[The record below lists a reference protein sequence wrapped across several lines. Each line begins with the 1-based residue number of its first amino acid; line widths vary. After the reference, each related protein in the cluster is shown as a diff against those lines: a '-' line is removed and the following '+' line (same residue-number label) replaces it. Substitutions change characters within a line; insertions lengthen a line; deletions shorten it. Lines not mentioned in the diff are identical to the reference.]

1 MEEIQSYRLQFLINN
16 FHVAGKVLWSFCN
29 LSCKDYVQPVFVQE
43 VIIRQLV
50 INYII
55 LISFFIPKERNNDL
69 RKYSNLHDSNKHGDN
84 KM

>member
-50 INYII
+50 INY
-55 LISFFIPKERNNDL
+55 SL
-69 RKYSNLHDSNKHGDN
+69 RTRKGSRLGQCLSQTMGI
-84 KM
+84 